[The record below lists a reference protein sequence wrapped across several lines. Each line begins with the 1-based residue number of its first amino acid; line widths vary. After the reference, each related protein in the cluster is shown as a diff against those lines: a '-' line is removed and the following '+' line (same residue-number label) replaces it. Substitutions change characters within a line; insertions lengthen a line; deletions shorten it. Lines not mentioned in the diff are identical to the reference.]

1 MSPCGSFFQRLQ
13 VLVWVGRQA
22 TSLALPEH
30 EAKEFHGLV
39 MSQVDRVKLLG
50 QAFNGL
56 SNAPGLING
65 ALLLNA
71 QMHREVQEGIFFAGV
86 WGVAFIQRLLLIAQI
101 AFVFGMLLNP
111 RGGQSLHAVQGLVEF

>member
-30 EAKEFHGLV
+30 EAKAFHGLV